1 MPTDILLDEDN
12 DLFFDGRDFQL
23 VKEFLEVVQSASI
36 RFRFIQTEWV
46 YDFTM
51 GIPWLSEMFAT
62 DISYERKRQWLV
74 ETLQKTIGVNKIK
87 EFKFTIDP
95 VNRGALVEFIA
106 NTIYG
111 TIEGSVTI

>member
-1 MPTDILLDEDN
+1 MPTDILLDENN

-23 VKEFLEVVQSASI
+23 VKEALEVVQSASI

-46 YDFTM
+46 FDFTI

-62 DISYERKRQWLV
+62 EISYERKRQWLID
-74 ETLQKTIGVNKIK
+74 TLQKTIGVKTVK
-87 EFKFTIDP
+87 EFKFSIDP

-106 NTIYG
+106 NTVYG
-111 TIEGSVTI
+111 TIEGSVAI